1 MGWCPRWC
9 PRRWWCGSF
18 RAGAVVWVV
27 SSVWVV
33 GGAWCPR
40 WWCPRRWCPR
50 RWWCGSFRAGAV
62 VSSVC
67 SLAYMQPTTQAGTRK
82 APQCGGALACE
93 SKFQGKFAG
102 CDCSNY
108 QLFRCSSWDGFY
120 RLIFH
125 LSH

>member
-1 MGWCPRWC
+1 MHLFLTFVNKYMQFVCTCLQIHVIIYLIIYERGASV
-9 PRRWWCGSF
+9 WWRGSS
-18 RAGAVVWVV
+18 RDGAV
-27 SSVWVV
+27 
-33 GGAWCPR
+33 
-40 WWCPRRWCPR
+40 
-50 RWWCGSFRAGAV
+50 
-62 VSSVC
+62 
-67 SLAYMQPTTQAGTRK
+67 AYMQPTTQAGTRK